1 MIIQNS
7 VPRWKWHI
15 TTKGGEPECRTFL
28 ENCLAEVI
36 TEITMAG
43 IMEDT
48 TEDIMRNILMSIMV
62 TMKTIIMI
70 VTGASHTVKE
80 HKTLNAL

>member
-1 MIIQNS
+1 M
-7 VPRWKWHI
+7 
-15 TTKGGEPECRTFL
+15 
-28 ENCLAEVI
+28 AEVI

>member
-15 TTKGGEPECRTFL
+15 TTRGGEPECRTFL

-43 IMEDT
+43 IM
-48 TEDIMRNILMSIMV
+48 EDIMRNILMSIMV